1 MKGTNESIF
10 PKTFT
15 QCVQG
20 RIRSLSLD
28 SGVGF
33 TLHNFRHFHCLFV
46 HFLLDRRLPRH
57 LWNSKMWSTSSAWNV
72 YLKMRWVVFLAAGG
86 EGNWQSKF
94 RQAQSI
100 SHPGTREQTQLEM
113 AEGHFWN
120 PLPLPPALGLEKLC
134 RRQTRRGGFSNHVS
148 AWSLRSSCEIICQHK
163 VPIAAQSSAE
173 SSLGRWRLISRSALL
188 TGCPLLAPRQP
199 CHLSNTVQAISPSFR
214 SCLFCCQKN
223 QKAKLGDSSC
233 EKDTQ
238 SPRSRLKQ
246 AIPSQ
251 VRTFQW

>member
-28 SGVGF
+28 SGVGLI
-33 TLHNFRHFHCLFV
+33 LHNFRHLHCLFV

-57 LWNSKMWSTSSAWNV
+57 LWNSKMWSTSSALNV

-94 RQAQSI
+94 RQAHTI

-120 PLPLPPALGLEKLC
+120 PLPLSPALGLEKLC
-134 RRQTRRGGFSNHVS
+134 RSGDKERPVSLTMSLHDLWEAAVRTSASTR
-148 AWSLRSSCEIICQHK
+148 
-163 VPIAAQSSAE
+163 
-173 SSLGRWRLISRSALL
+173 
-188 TGCPLLAPRQP
+188 CPLLLRALQRAPWGGGDWS
-199 CHLSNTVQAISPSFR
+199 HALLSSWGALCLHPGSAVISDTVQAISPSFR

-238 SPRSRLKQ
+238 SSRSQLKQ
-246 AIPSQ
+246 ATPQ